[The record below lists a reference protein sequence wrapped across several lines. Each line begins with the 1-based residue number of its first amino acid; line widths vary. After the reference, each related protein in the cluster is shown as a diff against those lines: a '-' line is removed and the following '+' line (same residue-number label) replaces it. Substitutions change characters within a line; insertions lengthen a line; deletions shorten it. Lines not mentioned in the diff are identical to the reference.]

1 MSPHINTN
9 VIIGDIEIP
18 SSEEKQCDAI
28 VYIFQK
34 LNDPEMH
41 VDNRSYY
48 ENLRIRIKAE
58 TVKSA
63 S

>member
-9 VIIGDIEIP
+9 ALIGDIEIP
-18 SSEEKQCDAI
+18 SSEEQQYDAI

-34 LNDPEMH
+34 LNEPEMH
-41 VDNRSYY
+41 VDIRSYY
-48 ENLRIRIKAE
+48 LRIRIKAE

>member
-1 MSPHINTN
+1 MKPVSLLITPMSPHINTN

-18 SSEEKQCDAI
+18 SSEEQQYDAI

-48 ENLRIRIKAE
+48 LRI
-58 TVKSA
+58 
-63 S
+63 

>member
-18 SSEEKQCDAI
+18 SSEEQQYDAI
-28 VYIFQK
+28 VYIFQE

-41 VDNRSYY
+41 VNNRSYY
-48 ENLRIRIKAE
+48 LRIRIKAE